1 MTPIRWVFH
10 LFRLLDRVF
19 RNPVFAQRDFRI
31 LTTDAVCYANGT
43 GGEQVVFGLLVL
55 QVSGTTWWVGV
66 AFALYFAP
74 LMLIG
79 VPAGAIADWLPRR
92 FLLRFIQMA
101 IAVNLA
107 IVGLL
112 VGYGLIE
119 LWHILTMTFISGCVR
134 ALYQPIRLSYAV
146 DLVGVENAASGLAF
160 VHIGNRIGQGVGALI
175 AGVVMHRWGADSA
188 YLALAV
194 GHLIGFVLLGQLR
207 TAGGVSTRDRTS
219 LTQTFVDYAAEI
231 TRNRALLGLVLIG
244 AAVNMFGFS
253 FSSALPELT
262 TGRLGGGAV
271 ELGYLH
277 AARAVGGSLAM
288 AAFALW
294 GAKYRLRRLYVTGL
308 FGFALGLMCLGF
320 SPVFG
325 AAVSALLLV
334 AAMASLTDVL
344 SQAMMQLCVADHLRG
359 RAMGAWM
366 FSVGTSPL
374 GQLEMGALSAGFGVQ
389 WALAFNAIAVVVCA
403 LVAMIVLPRLL
414 RRQEAL

>member
-1 MTPIRWVFH
+1 MPRF
-10 LFRLLDRVF
+10 LDHVF
-19 RNPVFAQRDFRI
+19 RNPAFAQRDFRI

-66 AFALYFAP
+66 AFALYVAP
-74 LMLIG
+74 FMLIG

-92 FLLRFIQMA
+92 LLLRFIQMA
-101 IAVNLA
+101 IAVNLTV
-107 IVGLL
+107 VGLL

-119 LWHILTMTFISGCVR
+119 LWHILTMTFVSGCVR

-160 VHIGNRIGQGVGALI
+160 VHIGNRIGQGLGALI
-175 AGVVMHRWGADSA
+175 AGGVMHHWGADTA

-194 GHLIGFVLLGQLR
+194 GHLIGFMLLGQLK
-207 TAGGVSTRDRTS
+207 TAGGVSSRERTS
-219 LTQTFVDYAAEI
+219 LTRTFVDYASEI
-231 TRNRALLGLVLIG
+231 VHNRALLGLVSIG
-244 AAVNMFGFS
+244 AAANMFGFS

-262 TGRLGGGAV
+262 IGRLGGGPV
-271 ELGYLH
+271 ELGFLH
-277 AARAVGGSLAM
+277 AARAVGGTLAM
-288 AAFALW
+288 AAFTFW
-294 GAKYRLRRLYVTGL
+294 GAKYRLSRLYVLGL
-308 FGFALGLMCLGF
+308 FGFALGLISLGF
-320 SPVFG
+320 SSVFG
-325 AAVSALLLV
+325 AAVSALLIV

-366 FSVGTSPL
+366 ISVGASPL

-389 WALAFNAIAVVVCA
+389 SALVFNGVAVVGCA
-403 LVAMIVLPRLL
+403 VVAMIMLPRLL
-414 RRQEAL
+414 RRQKAF